1 MKTVYK
7 IEIYLNSNNDIG
19 VSEPFFW
26 CLQSY
31 SGKEWCTENAGWE
44 ASHESAWNAAYH
56 FYKKYKSP
64 RRDY

>member
-1 MKTVYK
+1 MNEEKRC
-7 IEIYLNSNNDIG
+7 ND
-19 VSEPFFW
+19 
-26 CLQSY
+26 LT
-31 SGKEWCTENAGWE
+31 GKEWCTENAGWE